1 MPGIMQSVQ
10 VGLLGRGLCPW
21 RVRFSTGVSS
31 CSGVLWCS
39 KRCSLISKRV
49 FCNKINGMGKNKGE
63 RFGVEGERFGVEGE
77 RFGVEGERFGVEG
90 ERFGVEGE
98 RFGVKGE
105 RFGVEGFEPSL
116 AVENLKY

>member
-1 MPGIMQSVQ
+1 VRVEGPDF
-10 VGLLGRGLCPW
+10 LGGNAWHHAKHASRFARQGSLSPR

-31 CSGVLWCS
+31 CSGVLRCS

-63 RFGVEGERFGVEGE
+63 RFGVKGERFGVE
-77 RFGVEGERFGVEG
+77 
-90 ERFGVEGE
+90 
-98 RFGVKGE
+98 GE

-116 AVENLKY
+116 AVENLKYCL

>member
-1 MPGIMQSVQ
+1 MKGVLVVSVR
-10 VGLLGRGLCPW
+10 VEGPDFLGGNAWHHAKHASRFARQGPLSPR

-49 FCNKINGMGKNKGE
+49 FYNKINGMGKNKGE
-63 RFGVEGERFGVEGE
+63 RFGVKGERFGVE
-77 RFGVEGERFGVEG
+77 
-90 ERFGVEGE
+90 
-98 RFGVKGE
+98 GE

-116 AVENLKY
+116 AVENLKYCL